1 MLGGEIRQGPIK
13 VKVIDLC
20 KKCAKPKTKQ
30 GFAPAL
36 FTLHCKCVQGVTV
49 IHRLTVIVSVRDVLS
64 YQHRNLSMGLYDQ
77 IQAGARF
84 T

>member
-30 GFAPAL
+30 GFALVL

-49 IHRLTVIVSVRDVLS
+49 IHRLTVIVLERDILS
-64 YQHRNLSMGLYDQ
+64 YQHRNLSLGFYDQ
-77 IQAGARF
+77 IQAEERF

>member
-30 GFAPAL
+30 GFAPVL

-49 IHRLTVIVSVRDVLS
+49 IHRLTLQYLWENTIEIGEKNSPQNHVVRTMRKN
-64 YQHRNLSMGLYDQ
+64 Y
-77 IQAGARF
+77 
-84 T
+84 